1 MYIIDEIKAFLENNY
16 PKPFAKFRLRQIEE
30 ALFNFDNTGFSQI
43 SVLPLDIRNLLD
55 ANFAWL
61 SLSEIRMFASKNAD
75 TYKVLLKTEDK
86 QLIESVLMKNK
97 RGQWTICVSSQ
108 IGCAMGCTFCATG
121 KMGLVRNLKAHEI
134 YDQYRFWQL
143 WLNKQMQDSKDL
155 STRVSNMV
163 FMGMGEPLANYDNV
177 KLAINKLLEYTDLG
191 PTKITVS
198 SVGVLTN
205 LNRLLTDKDWPAVR
219 IAISLHSPEA
229 IARKKIVP
237 TTIPGFHEKLI
248 TWSQDY
254 AKAFRSRSHHV
265 TYEYTLISQVNDSAE
280 SAHELAGFIAKTA
293 ISKVNLIPLNPVVGT
308 GFATPDPLRI
318 KKFKDVLRSYNIDVT
333 QRKTMGDDINAACGQ
348 LVASN

>member
-1 MYIIDEIKAFLENNY
+1 VYIIDEIKGFLENNY
-16 PKPFAKFRLRQIEE
+16 PKPLAKFRLRQIEE
-30 ALFNFDNTGFSQI
+30 AFFNFDYSNFSQI

-55 ANFAWL
+55 ENFAWL
-61 SLSEIRMFASKNAD
+61 SLLEVRMFASKNAD
-75 TYKVLLKTEDK
+75 TYKVLLKTDDK
-86 QLIESVLMKNK
+86 QLIESVLMQNK

-121 KMGLVRNLKAHEI
+121 KMGLIRNLKVHEI

-143 WLNKQMQDSKDL
+143 WLNQKAKDSKDA
-155 STRVSNMV
+155 SIRISNIV

-229 IARKKIVP
+229 VARKKIVP
-237 TTIPGFHEKLI
+237 TSIPGFHEKLI
-248 TWSQDY
+248 AWSQDY

-265 TYEYTLISQVNDSAE
+265 TYEYTLISQVNDSPE
-280 SAHELAGFIAKTA
+280 NAHELAGFIAKTA
-293 ISKVNLIPLNPVVGT
+293 ISKVNLIPLNPVAGT
-308 GFATPDPLRI
+308 GFAAPDLARI
-318 KKFKDVLRSYNIDVT
+318 KKFKDILRSYNIDVT

-348 LVASN
+348 LAVSN